1 MRLIRL
7 SFNAC
12 RIVYSP
18 YSHSWYGNNWSGTR
32 CIYNLSSL
40 VRYDVY
46 IFLCS
51 LLISIHM
58 WNPKPGLTVCA
69 DGYLVR
75 RLIVHPLRE

>member
-18 YSHSWYGNNWSGTR
+18 YSHSWCGNNWSAKVYIQLVFSCQVR
-32 CIYNLSSL
+32 CIYLPL
-40 VRYDVY
+40 FIAFIY
-46 IFLCS
+46 IY
-51 LLISIHM
+51 M
-58 WNPKPGLTVCA
+58 WILKPSLTVCA